1 MLVDSDYFKRRTVQ
15 ISLNESTRGL
25 PSDDSL
31 RSSLASCGDIWY
43 FQSFSSKG
51 KGGVIKQH
59 TAIVVF
65 YDLAAASRTMSCS
78 HTRQAG
84 SFWQK
89 DSVKAHGL
97 KHGQPYEIFWT
108 EIVQR
113 LWQESQDPSSRSNNP
128 PQSSTGPSN
137 SANYGPSLKRPRTED
152 SGTTPGGSSN
162 TSNHASTSNPS
173 QTPGHAP
180 APTERLLARIS
191 QLTAELNSTRAARD
205 RTIFERDSIRTAYT
219 AEQRR
224 HRETL
229 YQKEAV
235 EVALSQEK
243 AERARILTKFG
254 SVLVYGPNPT
264 GLDGK
269 QKTIRLCS
277 DECDKSSERI
287 KTLQREMS
295 EAQVRHLGEQDTARK
310 HATKQLDDAR
320 VTIQQLKSDLKQ
332 SNLILL
338 STQQRLK
345 FTQKSMES
353 MEQARASTVKDYE
366 ETKEELELYKGRL
379 ENEQMLVLKLKDT
392 LIPAKYPARANWG
405 MLDPTP
411 SSGSGEPSHLFNNL
425 PRPSD
430 SEGYGPLLKRPR
442 TEDCNT
448 VPHGYTTSSRHTSAS
463 NTSQASSA
471 AVGSLEWMRVRIVRL
486 EAELNSARAACN
498 TSNSE
503 QSTLRVAYQDEQQA
517 HQKTNTQKKA
527 AEAAVSRGN
536 VERDRLR
543 AELEATRLYGPTA
556 NVDEGKLT
564 IAQSCSTECNKSNE
578 DFKTLEQKLE
588 EAERLRMEE
597 HLKAK
602 ASTGE
607 LIDAKAAIKQLE
619 LDASQSKFNLASVG
633 EQLESKERECALIL
647 EEHKDT
653 KEKLEGYKRRLEHEQ
668 MLVLKL
674 RDMLISEAYRSLG
687 AAPESLGVIMSAMEL
702 PQVPVLGNTG
712 PN

>member
-1 MLVDSDYFKRRTVQ
+1 MQVDPGYFKRRTVQ
-15 ISLNESTRGL
+15 VTSNDSTRGL

-31 RSSLASCGDIWY
+31 RSSLASCGDIWH
-43 FQSFSSKG
+43 FQSFSSTG
-51 KGGVIKQH
+51 KKQPQ

-65 YDLAAASRTMSCS
+65 YDPVVASRTMTYS
-78 HTRQAG
+78 HNRAAG

-89 DSVKAHGL
+89 DSVTARGL

-108 EIVQR
+108 EIVPR
-113 LWQESQDPSSRSNNP
+113 LLQESQDPSSRPNKP
-128 PQSSTGPSN
+128 PRPSTGPSN

-392 LIPAKYPARANWG
+392 LIPA
-405 MLDPTP
+405 
-411 SSGSGEPSHLFNNL
+411 
-425 PRPSD
+425 
-430 SEGYGPLLKRPR
+430 
-442 TEDCNT
+442 
-448 VPHGYTTSSRHTSAS
+448 V
-463 NTSQASSA
+463 
-471 AVGSLEWMRVRIVRL
+471 
-486 EAELNSARAACN
+486 
-498 TSNSE
+498 
-503 QSTLRVAYQDEQQA
+503 
-517 HQKTNTQKKA
+517 
-527 AEAAVSRGN
+527 
-536 VERDRLR
+536 
-543 AELEATRLYGPTA
+543 
-556 NVDEGKLT
+556 
-564 IAQSCSTECNKSNE
+564 
-578 DFKTLEQKLE
+578 
-588 EAERLRMEE
+588 
-597 HLKAK
+597 
-602 ASTGE
+602 
-607 LIDAKAAIKQLE
+607 
-619 LDASQSKFNLASVG
+619 
-633 EQLESKERECALIL
+633 
-647 EEHKDT
+647 
-653 KEKLEGYKRRLEHEQ
+653 
-668 MLVLKL
+668 
-674 RDMLISEAYRSLG
+674 YRSLG
-687 AAPESLGVIMSAMEL
+687 TTQESLNAVLSAIEIPRTSEL
-702 PQVPVLGNTG
+702 GDA
-712 PN
+712 